1 MMYHFDPLQ
10 DFYKPLPPDL
20 TPRERDE
27 IFRQSLRAAV
37 RSIIA
42 FFLLIIAG
50 ALCSLFTS
58 CTTQK
63 VVDSQQTEHY
73 VSDMMQR
80 MDSLMHSRTVV
91 QQDSVWRETILR
103 QFQSIREKSDTSHHV
118 VVDSAG
124 KVIKETLVINNIRE
138 VNSQSDRQER
148 AVLMSRLE
156 VMDSTM
162 RVMQQQLSHSDSL
175 LQQRQQTVE
184 KEVPAQLSW
193 WQQTQIWMGRLVLV
207 ALAVLLAVWLY
218 RKRTWWITLIR
229 RLNT

>member
-1 MMYHFDPLQ
+1 MMYHFEPLL

-27 IFRQSLRAAV
+27 ILRQSLRAAV
-37 RSIIA
+37 RSVIA

-91 QQDSVWRETILR
+91 QQDSVWRETVLR

-124 KVIKETLVINNIRE
+124 RVIQEKIVINNVRE
-138 VNSQSDRQER
+138 VTSETDRQEIH
-148 AVLMSRLE
+148 RLSHQVE
-156 VMDSTM
+156 TMDSTM
-162 RVMQQQLSHSDSL
+162 RIMQQQIQHSDSL

-193 WQQTQIWMGRLVLV
+193 WQQTQIWMGRLLLV

-218 RKRTWWITLIR
+218 RKRTWWLSLLRKLI
-229 RLNT
+229 

>member
-1 MMYHFDPLQ
+1 MMYHFEPLQ

-27 IFRQSLRAAV
+27 ILRQSLRAAV
-37 RSIIA
+37 RSVIA

-63 VVDSQQTEHY
+63 VVASQQTEHY

-124 KVIKETLVINNIRE
+124 RVIQEKIVINNVRE
-138 VNSQSDRQER
+138 VTSETDRQEIH
-148 AVLMSRLE
+148 RLSHQVE
-156 VMDSTM
+156 TMDSTM
-162 RVMQQQLSHSDSL
+162 RIIQQQIQHSDSL
-175 LQQRQQTVE
+175 LQQRQQIVE

-207 ALAVLLAVWLY
+207 ALAVLLAVWLV
-218 RKRTWWITLIR
+218 RKRTWWLSLLRKII
-229 RLNT
+229 